1 MRKKQLLW
9 LKITDYYQQKS
20 LLLIVLI
27 IENTGFQQKK
37 YYLNYKAYL
46 NFYLKK
52 SMLLLYL

>member
-27 IENTGFQQKK
+27 IGNTGFQQKK
-37 YYLNYKAYL
+37 YSLNYKACL